1 MKIKEIHIEHYK
13 RFTNLTIKDIPETAK
28 LVVLVGPNGCGKTSL
43 FEAFNHWYMYQ
54 GFGTYAD
61 KDYQIKRD
69 EGLEYND
76 NNWHNFIITNINF
89 HYSDG
94 NQSQNDIKGK
104 FYFRSAYRN
113 EPDFSITNFHQQQ
126 DPKQTYKLN
135 LMSTDITVSENYQR
149 LVSSAIS
156 GLFKGEKDKKLVEE
170 LREEL
175 IGKIRDSLKRVFSDL
190 TLTGVGNDPLN
201 KGSFYFEK
209 GSVKDFH
216 YKNLSAGEKSA
227 FDLILDLIIKS
238 ATFSNAI
245 YCIDEPEAHMHTH
258 LQSLLLKEIY
268 DLIPG
273 NSQLW
278 VATHSLGMLR
288 RAQQLE
294 KNNPG
299 TVVFLDFDGRDYDC
313 PVVITPTQINETILR
328 RFMQLALDDFADFIA
343 PQQIVF
349 CEGNP
354 NGHANPCFDA
364 QVYTRIFGDAHP
376 NTAFISAGSC
386 SEVSNKENESIK
398 MITQL
403 LSNSQVIKVVDRDD
417 LSGIEVASLLT
428 KGVKTLSRRHI
439 ECYLL
444 DDEIIKKLC
453 ATVGHPELETTC
465 LAAKATQITNSVK
478 RGNPADDVKSAS
490 GSIMVDL
497 KRILGMTRCGNSTES
512 FLRDTISPLI
522 TPETNVY
529 KELEHSIFG

>member
-61 KDYQIKRD
+61 KDYQIKRE

-94 NQSQNDIKGK
+94 NQSQNDIKGN

-190 TLTGVGNDPLN
+190 TLTGVGEDPLN
-201 KGSFYFEK
+201 NGSFFFEK

-238 ATFSNAI
+238 TTFSNAI

-258 LQSLLLKEIY
+258 LQSLLLNEIY
-268 DLIPG
+268 SLVPD

-278 VATHSLGMLR
+278 VSTHSLGMLR
-288 RAQQLE
+288 IAQQLE
-294 KNNPG
+294 KENPG
-299 TVVFLDFDGRDYDC
+299 TVVFLDFDGRDYDS
-313 PVVITPTQINETILR
+313 PVVITPTQINGTILR
-328 RFMQLALDDFADFIA
+328 RFMQLALDDLSDFIA

-354 NGHANPCFDA
+354 KGHANPSFDA
-364 QVYTRIFGDAHP
+364 QIYTTIFGDTHP
-376 NTAFISAGSC
+376 DTAFVSAGSC
-386 SEVSNKENESIK
+386 SEVSNKENETVK

-403 LSNSQVIKVVDRDD
+403 LSNSQVIRVVDRDD
-417 LSGIEVASLLT
+417 LSATEVANLL
-428 KGVKTLSRRHI
+428 KQGVKTLSRRHI

>member
-1 MKIKEIHIEHYK
+1 MKISKVHIKHYK
-13 RFTNLTIKDIPETAK
+13 RFSDLTIEGIPATAK

-54 GFGTYAD
+54 GFGTFAD
-61 KDYQIKRD
+61 KDYQVKKE
-69 EGLEYND
+69 EGFEFNEH
-76 NNWHNFIITNINF
+76 NWHNLIITNIIF
-89 HYSDG
+89 HDSEG
-94 NQSQNDIKGK
+94 NKAQEEIRGK

-113 EPDFSITNFHQQQ
+113 EPDFSISNFRQQQ
-126 DPKQTYKLN
+126 DPKQSYKLN

-156 GLFKGEKDKKLVEE
+156 GLFRGEKDKELVEE

-190 TLTGVGNDPLN
+190 TLTGVGDDPLN
-201 KGSFYFEK
+201 NGSFFFEK
-209 GSVKDFH
+209 GSVKAFH

-238 ATFSNAI
+238 TTFSNAI

-258 LQSLLLKEIY
+258 LQSLLLNEIFSLVP
-268 DLIPG
+268 D

-278 VATHSLGMLR
+278 VSTHSLGMLR

-294 KNNPG
+294 KDNPG
-299 TVVFLDFDGRDYDC
+299 TVVFLDFDGRDYDS
-313 PVVITPTQINETILR
+313 PVVITPTQINRTILR
-328 RFMQLALDDFADFIA
+328 RFMQLALDDFSDFLA

-354 NGHANPCFDA
+354 NGHAVPSFDA
-364 QVYTRIFGDAHP
+364 QIYTTIFGNTHP
-376 NTAFISAGSC
+376 NTAFVSAGAC
-386 SEVSNKENESIK
+386 TEVTNKENESVK

-403 LSNSQVIKVVDRDD
+403 LSSSQVIKVVDRDD
-417 LSGIEVASLLT
+417 LSSTEVANLLSQ
-428 KGVKTLSRRHI
+428 GVKTLSRRHI

-453 ATVGHPELETTC
+453 AVCGHPELEADC
-465 LAAKATQITNSVK
+465 LNAKVSKMALSVARK
-478 RGNPADDVKSAS
+478 NPADDVKSAS
-490 GSIMVDL
+490 GDIMVEL
-497 KRILGMTRCGNSTES
+497 KRILGLTQCGNKRES
-512 FLRDTISPLI
+512 FLRDTMAPLI
-522 TPETNVY
+522 TPETKVY
-529 KELEHSIFG
+529 KELENSVFY